1 MQTEKIFDTLTKK
14 FGNDVTPILE
24 AAPSEPFI
32 LVKADKIYD
41 VCLFLRDN
49 SELDFDYMMCLTGVH
64 QKPDLGVVYH
74 LYSIKHKHKIVLKTF
89 VSIDAP
95 NVPTVERIWRSADW
109 HEREA
114 WDMYGINFEGHHNLI
129 RILCPYDWEG
139 FPLRKDYV
147 TPEEYHGMRVP
158 Y

>member
-1 MQTEKIFDTLTKK
+1 MQTEQIFDILTKK
-14 FGNDVTPILE
+14 FGNDITPMHEE
-24 AAPSEPFI
+24 APGEKFVI
-32 LVKADKIYD
+32 VKADKIFD
-41 VCLFLRDN
+41 VCLFLRDD
-49 SELDFDYMMCLTGVH
+49 EKLDFDYMMCLTGVH
-64 QKPDLGVVYH
+64 KSPDLGVVYH
-74 LYSIKHKHKIVLKTF
+74 LYSIKHKHKIVVKTF
-89 VSIDAP
+89 VPIDAP

-114 WDMYGINFEGHHNLI
+114 YDMYGINFEGHHNLI

-139 FPLRKDYV
+139 FPLRKDYK